1 MENKRLGEILL
12 NQGLINKKDL
22 NQPLKEQKINGK
34 LLGAILIEK
43 GLITNEK
50 LFEILELQNEIET
63 VSLSRL
69 KISPSV
75 VKLIPENLAKR
86 FLSLAISREENLLKV
101 LWLTRR
107 ILSPLMP

>member
-69 KISPSV
+69 KISPLGS
-75 VKLIPENLAKR
+75 
-86 FLSLAISREENLLKV
+86 
-101 LWLTRR
+101 
-107 ILSPLMP
+107 